1 MEIGFIGLGN
11 MGGPMSR
18 RLVEAGH
25 KLTVFDTRKEAMDKL
40 VALGA
45 QAAGSPA
52 DVASRVET
60 VMTSLPSL
68 DIGMKVVNG
77 EDGITRG
84 NRVRRYIDLST
95 TGSRAAVKTAEILKA
110 RSIVQIDCPVS
121 GGVAGAE
128 KGTLAVMVSGPK
140 DDVELVQP
148 ALEVFGKVFYCGDK
162 PGMAQSMK
170 LANNFLSATGMAASS
185 EAIAMGVKAGLDPS
199 LMCDVINAGSGMNTA
214 TTQKFP
220 RSVLPGTFDYGF
232 GMALMVK

>member
-45 QAAGSPA
+45 QAASSPA

-77 EDGITRG
+77 ENGLTRG
-84 NRVRRYIDLST
+84 NRVRRYIDLFES
-95 TGSRAAVKTAEILKA
+95 AA
-110 RSIVQIDCPVS
+110 R
-121 GGVAGAE
+121 
-128 KGTLAVMVSGPK
+128 
-140 DDVELVQP
+140 
-148 ALEVFGKVFYCGDK
+148 
-162 PGMAQSMK
+162 
-170 LANNFLSATGMAASS
+170 
-185 EAIAMGVKAGLDPS
+185 
-199 LMCDVINAGSGMNTA
+199 
-214 TTQKFP
+214 
-220 RSVLPGTFDYGF
+220 
-232 GMALMVK
+232 